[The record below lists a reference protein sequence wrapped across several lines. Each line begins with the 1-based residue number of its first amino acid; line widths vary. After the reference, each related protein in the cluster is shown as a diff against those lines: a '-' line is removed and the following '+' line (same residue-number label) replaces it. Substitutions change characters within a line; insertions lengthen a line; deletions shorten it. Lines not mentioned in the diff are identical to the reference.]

1 MCTGSVRSG
10 GDQLGEGADDDADE
24 ALHVCGAAPVEP
36 AVTDLGGER
45 LAVPVL
51 SVDGHDVGVPGQDH
65 PAVGAAVCGRDR
77 GEQVGL
83 GPVLVG
89 QDLRREAVPS
99 HLGGDEVDQLEVGV
113 AARGVEGD
121 EPGDPVQGADLRS

>member
-1 MCTGSVRSG
+1 MNGSLCQSCPSTGTTSVCPDRTTPPWVVPS
-10 GDQLGEGADDDADE
+10 
-24 ALHVCGAAPVEP
+24 AA
-36 AVTDLGGER
+36 G
-45 LAVPVL
+45 
-51 SVDGHDVGVPGQDH
+51 
-65 PAVGAAVCGRDR
+65 DR

-99 HLGGDEVDQLEVGV
+99 HLGGDEVDELEVGV
-113 AARGVEGD
+113 AARRVEGD